1 MTATATLTEARPT
14 MEAARS
20 AFFALL
26 MRDITV
32 VRKELR
38 MFIGRTVM
46 QPLLLLFVFT
56 YVFPRIGQDV
66 GGKQGAAA
74 FSTLLTAG
82 VIGSAMIFQGIQAV
96 ALPLVQDFGYTREI
110 EDRVL
115 APLPVWAVAFEK
127 VVQGAIQAMLAAL
140 VVFPLALFVPA
151 TTVHLRINV
160 LVLFTLL
167 PLGSIMSAA
176 LGLAIGT
183 RVEPKQV
190 PLVFSLL
197 VIPMTFLGCVY
208 YPWGNLEPI
217 KWLKIGVLINPLVY
231 LNEGLR
237 AALTPAGHMNLAVVY
252 LVITGFTALLL
263 RAGFSGFRR
272 RVLA

>member
-1 MTATATLTEARPT
+1 MTATLSEARPT

-26 MRDITV
+26 IRDITV
-32 VRKELR
+32 VRKELK
-38 MFIGRTVM
+38 MFIGRTIM

-160 LVLFTLL
+160 FVLLTLL
-167 PLGSIMSAA
+167 PLGSVMSAA

-252 LVITGFTALLL
+252 LVITGFTAVLL
-263 RAGFSGFRR
+263 RAGIKGFRR

>member
-1 MTATATLTEARPT
+1 MTATLTEARPT
-14 MEAARS
+14 MQAARS
-20 AFFALL
+20 AFLALL
-26 MRDITV
+26 IRDITV

-38 MFIGRTVM
+38 MFIGRTIM

-151 TTVHLRINV
+151 TTVHLRINI
-160 LVLFTLL
+160 LVLLTLL

-252 LVITGFTALLL
+252 LVIAGFTALLL
-263 RAGFSGFRR
+263 RAGLTGFRR